1 MKWLV
6 FVTSFGKRPLPSYVL
21 SELFRESMWEQ
32 SCPFFMRWLYWPYK
46 FVNILSKILWFM
58 FCKGLCFIIVMITIL
73 LFRAFESWL
82 CPPSPDSACMH
93 TPMMFWLSLWIL
105 VLCPLL
111 QYISLSLSLSFFCGP
126 PPCIFLC
133 SLHSCPVMN
142 YWYWK
147 GSLISHVCLLQFS
160 WSKSS
165 NKYLCL
171 GNLLCSFHFYLRFGT
186 IFISHRKYAGRYYY
200 LYFIALCYAVIY
212 GRVE

>member
-1 MKWLV
+1 MFYLNSLERV
-6 FVTSFGKRPLPSYVL
+6 CENSPVL
-21 SELFRESMWEQ
+21 FSWDGCTET
-32 SCPFFMRWLYWPYK
+32 YK
-46 FVNILSKILWFM
+46 FVNILLKILWFM

-82 CPPSPDSACMH
+82 CVPPPLTVHACTHQWCCDCLFESWFYVLFFSP
-93 TPMMFWLSLWIL
+93 FLFFFF
-105 VLCPLL
+105 
-111 QYISLSLSLSFFCGP
+111 FFCSP
-126 PPCIFLC
+126 TPCIFLC

-171 GNLLCSFHFYLRFGT
+171 GNLLCSFHFYLRLGT
-186 IFISHRKYAGRYYY
+186 IFISHRKYAGWYYY
-200 LYFIALCYAVIY
+200 LYFISLCNAVIC